1 MGVSGGCGCLRCCTW
16 ETEVSANR
24 GPFFVGM
31 TGFSGE
37 RRARWSGSHVQRG
50 GSTHMGARPLPLL
63 MLLFRMIPRF
73 PLTRNARECAT
84 PTTPGPRR
92 HQWSRPAAVKPDP
105 CDLQPRDIA
114 PRTGVTECDRS
125 RRGVRPISA
134 RSATDLDAELDRSR
148 RGTGPI
154 STRNRTDLGE
164 RGAGSGGRAG
174 RQAVRRS
181 GPCGY
186 RPRRPRE
193 AAPPRAPGTPRGR
206 PTARPTPAGAALPHW
221 PPPRAQA
228 DEARA

>member
-1 MGVSGGCGCLRCCTW
+1 M
-16 ETEVSANR
+16 
-24 GPFFVGM
+24 
-31 TGFSGE
+31 
-37 RRARWSGSHVQRG
+37 GSHVWSG
-50 GSTHMGARPLPLL
+50 GSTHMGAGSWLL
-63 MLLFRMIPRF
+63 LALLFRMIPRF
-73 PLTRNARECAT
+73 PPTPSARECAT
-84 PTTPGPRR
+84 PSPPRHTQALTKPPR
-92 HQWSRPAAVKPDP
+92 SGEARPV
-105 CDLQPRDIA
+105 RSSA
-114 PRTGVTECDRS
+114 PRHRTPHRS
-125 RRGVRPISA
+125 DGTRPISA

-154 STRNRTDLGE
+154 STRSTTDLGE

-186 RPRRPRE
+186 RPRRRRE

-221 PPPRAQA
+221 PPLSPPRAQA